1 MDYQQRKNIKWMQ
14 WALDKSNPFDYFE
27 VKYGYKPT
35 RIIKGKI
42 TIPFEIPDSIEVVV
56 SKFNLI
62 NQIMLA

>member
-27 VKYGYKPT
+27 VKYGHKPT
-35 RIIKGKI
+35 RIIVGKI
-42 TIPFEIPDSIEVVV
+42 TIPFAIPEEIEVIPH
-56 SKFNLI
+56 KFHLV